1 MNQWSHLDRHA
12 EARRRIDQLRE
23 RLSMRSLY
31 PDSYARHMGCF
42 VNAEIKVPSF
52 VVDLWSMQYPI
63 RKSKERQLLCCASDA

>member
-1 MNQWSHLDRHA
+1 
-12 EARRRIDQLRE
+12 
-23 RLSMRSLY
+23 MRSLY